1 MILFKSTIFYT
12 NNLMLCNFQE
22 ADTINERIEAV
33 SQTWDDLQCS
43 VSITSLFLNILTL
56 ES

>member
-43 VSITSLFLNILTL
+43 VSITSLFLNTLTL